1 MTRTVQGI
9 SVPSFFYGTAWK
21 EDQTERLTRMA
32 LSCGFR
38 AIDTA
43 NQRKHYFEQAV
54 GDAIR
59 DHDRATLFIQTKF
72 TSRRGQDHRLPYDAD
87 ASPAEQVAQSFARS
101 LEHLGSTYVDS
112 YVLHGPSHP
121 FGLSNA
127 DREVWRAMEA
137 LHEQGVAKLLGASNM
152 SDEQLVALCDF
163 ARVPPAFLQN
173 RCFARTGW
181 DREVRALCA
190 ERGVV
195 YQGFSLLTA
204 NGRELAS
211 PAFSRIVD
219 EVDATPAQ
227 IVFRFAQQVGMVPLT
242 GTSSEAHMRED
253 LACGDLALS
262 DAQLR
267 TIENLAS

>member
-1 MTRTVQGI
+1 MGPRDAASDYQFLASAVE
-9 SVPSFFYGTAWK
+9 TA
-21 EDQTERLTRMA
+21 DAAA
-32 LSCGFR
+32 LW
-38 AIDTA
+38 A
-43 NQRKHYFEQAV
+43 EQA
-54 GDAIR
+54 
-59 DHDRATLFIQTKF
+59 LEEQ
-72 TSRRGQDHRLPYDAD
+72 RRVEP
-87 ASPAEQVAQSFARS
+87 V
-101 LEHLGSTYVDS
+101 
-112 YVLHGPSHP
+112 
-121 FGLSNA
+121 
-127 DREVWRAMEA
+127 
-137 LHEQGVAKLLGASNM
+137 
-152 SDEQLVALCDF
+152 
-163 ARVPPAFLQN
+163 
-173 RCFARTGW
+173 
-181 DREVRALCA
+181 VRALCA